1 MNFVPQRY
9 IPKFLSKKDKEK
21 QRKELIKSRKDYK
34 NKKYYTRKKVKSFK
48 SKISPHIRNAMKI
61 YKLKKFSLDNNLVKK
76 TKCKMKGLK
85 SIFKKGQ
92 GAYFSSGSRPNQT
105 AHSWGY
111 ARVASSITGGK
122 ASAVDYNILN
132 ENCSKNS
139 KALKLAKKA
148 NIKYNKGRR
157 RVKQVKLKGGKW
169 SRKYKKSINC
179 RKPKGFSQRQY
190 CKYGRKTKKKKQ
202 KKTKKTKN

>member
-1 MNFVPQRY
+1 
-9 IPKFLSKKDKEK
+9 
-21 QRKELIKSRKDYK
+21 
-34 NKKYYTRKKVKSFK
+34 
-48 SKISPHIRNAMKI
+48 MKI

-132 ENCSKNS
+132 ENCSKDS

-169 SRKYKKSINC
+169 SKKYKKSINC
-179 RKPKGFSQRQY
+179 RNQKVFPNVNTVNMGEKLR
-190 CKYGRKTKKKKQ
+190 KKKQ